1 MVNHPTSCLKK
12 EWQRLFPR
20 NPCEICCAVPHLL
33 HLLDSI
39 ILNSQKTVMQ
49 TKALNSDAM
58 RSKLE
63 PKPKCA
69 HFFQHY
75 ILLSKIFTMR
85 LCTNMYNS
93 LHKEKKQWKGYPDH
107 PDHPGCQEQQ
117 SPLWR
122 PRHYLLVA
130 FLAPSSSS
138 SSRRM
143 MQLHFHELSSRWR
156 RRPSINEAILHPS
169 SSRQAL

>member
-1 MVNHPTSCLKK
+1 M
-12 EWQRLFPR
+12 
-20 NPCEICCAVPHLL
+20 PHLL

-75 ILLSKIFTMR
+75 ILLSKILTMR
-85 LCTNMYNS
+85 LCTIPFIKRKSSGKDIQIIQVARSHSSRLCGDLLAIIFS
-93 LHKEKKQWKGYPDH
+93 LHMVP
-107 PDHPGCQEQQ
+107 
-117 SPLWR
+117 
-122 PRHYLLVA
+122 
-130 FLAPSSSS
+130 S

-156 RRPSINEAILHPS
+156 RVIKQCLKQYFILLHPVKHFERLQTS
-169 SSRQAL
+169 AGSRQDLSSP